1 MPLLEF
7 DEFSSPEKLIAFV
20 KSGDALSFFA
30 KNTDENPLVSEH
42 EDIGETHYIFSNY
55 AFEYVENEILQPTI
69 FLFMRKT
76 FDSYVHLFNFIK
88 NDTNIEK
95 IIEKFGEPDF
105 SRGGLE
111 PLLLDTLD
119 PMIKYYY
126 DEYSISFEY
135 DNQSIIRVSV
145 FEDEYR

>member
-69 FLFMRKT
+69 FLFISSNLNSNILVYGRKLISPL
-76 FDSYVHLFNFIK
+76 SYIK
-88 NDTNIEK
+88 N
-95 IIEKFGEPDF
+95 
-105 SRGGLE
+105 
-111 PLLLDTLD
+111 
-119 PMIKYYY
+119 
-126 DEYSISFEY
+126 
-135 DNQSIIRVSV
+135 V
-145 FEDEYR
+145 